1 MTPIEKMN
9 RASHNFTKTDFV
21 IYNYILA
28 DPIRVVHSNIY
39 DLAKWTGVSRSA
51 ILRFAQKIG
60 YNGFSEFKYD
70 FSRYVHGGSFH
81 TPAENREKTEE
92 IADIYQK
99 TIGLMGEFLHDSD
112 VNLLAEKLILANRVK
127 IFGLNRTGHSA
138 QQLRQRFHKIN
149 FDAEAVT
156 DYVLIP
162 EIASQGRPDDLH
174 LYFSTQGETP
184 IIFEAIKASCQQK
197 VYTVLI
203 TMNGNTKMKK
213 YTDLLIQLPTT
224 KAFSSD
230 YFFDIQPINMIFIEI
245 LISCLGEK
253 LTSK

>member
-1 MTPIEKMN
+1 MSFTAIFTILPN
-9 RASHNFTKTDFV
+9 GQVFRALLYCASPKRSVTMVFQNLNMIFPVMYMAVPFTHRRKT
-21 IYNYILA
+21 N
-28 DPIRVVHSNIY
+28 
-39 DLAKWTGVSRSA
+39 K
-51 ILRFAQKIG
+51 K
-60 YNGFSEFKYD
+60 
-70 FSRYVHGGSFH
+70 
-81 TPAENREKTEE
+81 
-92 IADIYQK
+92 
-99 TIGLMGEFLHDSD
+99 IGLMGEFLHDEEVS
-112 VNLLAEKLILANRVK
+112 LLAEKLIHANRVK

-162 EIASQGRPDDLH
+162 EIANQGRPGDLH

-197 VYTVLI
+197 VYTVLV
-203 TMNGNTKMKK
+203 TMNDNTKMKK
-213 YTDLLIQLPTT
+213 YADLLIQLPTT

-230 YFFDIQPINMIFIEI
+230 YFFDLQPINMIFIEI
-245 LISCLGEK
+245 LISCMGEK

>member
-9 RASHNFTKTDFV
+9 LASHNFTKTDFV

-81 TPAENREKTEE
+81 TPSENREKAEE

-99 TIGLMGEFLHDSD
+99 TIGLMGEFLHDTD
-112 VNLLAEKLILANRVK
+112 VNLLAEKLILADRVK
-127 IFGLNRTGHSA
+127 ICL
-138 QQLRQRFHKIN
+138 
-149 FDAEAVT
+149 
-156 DYVLIP
+156 
-162 EIASQGRPDDLH
+162 
-174 LYFSTQGETP
+174 LYTSFFQFF
-184 IIFEAIKASCQQK
+184 IFPF
-197 VYTVLI
+197 
-203 TMNGNTKMKK
+203 
-213 YTDLLIQLPTT
+213 IQSMVFPYSL
-224 KAFSSD
+224 
-230 YFFDIQPINMIFIEI
+230 
-245 LISCLGEK
+245 
-253 LTSK
+253 